1 MYTPKHFV
9 IQEFIPPDVYEKWG
23 AKSIMFVDER
33 VLITA
38 DALRE
43 ALGPMIVNTW
53 HSPKLIKAYGMR
65 TESGLRSMETKTGA
79 QWSQHKF
86 GRAAD
91 ALFARHSAAAVRKF
105 VITNIKDFPHI
116 GCIEDGVSWFHF
128 DVRNTVSQRLE
139 IIKP

>member
-1 MYTPKHFV
+1 MYAPKHFV
-9 IQEFIPPDVYEKWG
+9 IQEFVSPEVFNRWG
-23 AKSIMFVDER
+23 ARSIMFVDER

-43 ALGPMIVNTW
+43 VLGPMIVNTW
-53 HSPKLIKAYGMR
+53 HSPKMVKAYGMR
-65 TESGLRSMETKTGA
+65 TESGLRDMDTKTGSP
-79 QWSQHKF
+79 WSQHKF

-91 ALFARHSAAAVRKF
+91 ALFARHSADDVRKY
-105 VITNIKDFPHI
+105 VIANIADFPHI
-116 GCIEDGVSWFHF
+116 GCIEDDVSWFHF